1 LRKNTTPFKLL
12 LQMLNESL
20 KNSPENQLAAALRE
34 RLALIGDETSR
45 RDPTRHLAKLKAVSD
60 KIAILEKDLPTPLDP
75 QLAHFLARCSYDK
88 ALAFLEG

>member
-1 LRKNTTPFKLL
+1 
-12 LQMLNESL
+12 MLNESL